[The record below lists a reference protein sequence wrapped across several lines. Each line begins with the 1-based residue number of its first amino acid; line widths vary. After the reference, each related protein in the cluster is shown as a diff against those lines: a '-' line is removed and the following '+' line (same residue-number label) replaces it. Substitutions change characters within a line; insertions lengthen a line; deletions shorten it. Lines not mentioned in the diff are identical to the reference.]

1 MALVHVNATIS
12 PSKLEVAQQWL
23 AATDWFDGDLSAL
36 KLGTRYSYRFDDPA
50 GEVGVEVLLVADGDR
65 VLQVP
70 LSYRSAELPGAA
82 DHLVT
87 LMDHSVLGRR
97 WIYDGLGDPVFV
109 TALMTAALTGAQQED
124 FEVEVDG
131 QRQVFPAIVRVH
143 GTGSSTGSSTGPA
156 VGATIV
162 DIARVGSTARVRTDA
177 GVLVLPHVAGDVEL
191 VGGPGLV
198 GSWPGSA
205 GEIPLAAVEPDAGY
219 R

>member
-12 PSKLEVAQQWL
+12 PSKLEVAHQWL
-23 AATDWFDGDLSAL
+23 AATDWFDGDLSTL

-70 LSYRSAELPGAA
+70 LTYRSAELPGASS
-82 DHLVT
+82 HLVT
-87 LMDHSVLGRR
+87 HMDHSVLGRR

-109 TALMTAALTGAQQED
+109 NTLVRAALNGAQQED

-131 QRQVFPAIVRVH
+131 QLQVFPAIVRVR
-143 GTGSSTGSSTGPA
+143 GTGSGPGSSPA
-156 VGATIV
+156 TAPGGAIG
-162 DIARVGSTARVRTDA
+162 DIERVGSTSRVHTDA

-191 VGGPGLV
+191 ADGPGLI
-198 GSWPGSA
+198 GSWPGSE
-205 GEIPLAAVEPDAGY
+205 GEIPLAAVEPGPGY